1 MLKSLLTDKELFGS
15 LDNLD
20 VNPEDPF
27 RRYKAK
33 TPHITCANGAMW
45 YKDAWNHVCTNDK
58 DFMIP
63 IIFACDETTMGSSSA
78 CPLLFSTTLLK
89 QSHRNKPNAWRPLG
103 FIFDLDLITSKDQKS
118 RMSTDA
124 KSLRLHKIYEAV
136 LQSFYD
142 AQSGNSLENISLTL
156 GEKDTKDVDIK
167 VPLFYII
174 GDMQGGDKMCCTSAT
189 YRNTLSRPCRKCN
202 VKGSQLMDPLVNC
215 KTFSMEHIKN
225 LILQG
230 KSKELKAPN
239 QHNVFSM
246 FFKLNYGGCKY
257 GIFSACCPIEPLHAL
272 ENGLFKNM
280 SEVVFKEDLKPVG
293 GARLDVLVQRLNLL
307 PKQRYATSGGGITD
321 FPRLLWKHGVSKLTD
336 LEAKYRVGV
345 LFTIMVV
352 ALTEE
357 GRKLFLDI
365 YKTESKVNN
374 IIQCIEM
381 VLCYWKWLKKDKYWK
396 HGSKSG
402 KKAVKTA
409 IQKMLQN
416 ICRLMDRK
424 KGQGWALCKFHEQL
438 HVPDDIDRNGPP
450 IGTHTGPV
458 ENNHLTMV

>member
-1 MLKSLLTDKELFGS
+1 
-15 LDNLD
+15 
-20 VNPEDPF
+20 
-27 RRYKAK
+27 
-33 TPHITCANGAMW
+33 
-45 YKDAWNHVCTNDK
+45 
-58 DFMIP
+58 
-63 IIFACDETTMGSSSA
+63 
-78 CPLLFSTTLLK
+78 
-89 QSHRNKPNAWRPLG
+89 
-103 FIFDLDLITSKDQKS
+103 
-118 RMSTDA
+118 MSTDA

-156 GEKDTKDVDIK
+156 GENDTKDVDIK

-215 KTFSMEHIKN
+215 KKISMEHIKD
-225 LILQG
+225 LILHG
-230 KSKELKAPN
+230 KSKELKALN

-365 YKTESKVNN
+365 YKTESKVND

-396 HGSKSG
+396 RGSKSG
-402 KKAVKTA
+402 KKAAKTA

-424 KGQGWALCKFHEQL
+424 KVKDGPCVNFMSSSMFLMTLIEMDHQL
-438 HVPDDIDRNGPP
+438 G
-450 IGTHTGPV
+450 HTQAQWKI
-458 ENNHLTMV
+458 TI